1 MSKSKKNVNE
11 KKPFLAILPV
21 AIGLILIFGISLGV
35 WAFSGPK
42 ANPQISNPNDPFLK
56 LGDWVVTNE
65 NSITAFAKL
74 TVTMK
79 SYASSI
85 RNC

>member
-42 ANPQISNPNDPFLK
+42 RIRKYQIP
-56 LGDWVVTNE
+56 
-65 NSITAFAKL
+65 
-74 TVTMK
+74 M
-79 SYASSI
+79 I
-85 RNC
+85 RF